1 MSSNPLQQSELWEI
15 ARQLVSFDTV
25 SASSNVQAAEYLAT
39 FLEDSGF
46 SVLVA
51 LLFLDILTLC
61 HLPDNQG
68 GRRTHCC
75 YIPMVNEFLG
85 AAHPI

>member
-46 SVLVA
+46 SVRLLKETMQGVEKAMVA
-51 LLFLDILTLC
+51 CL
-61 HLPDNQG
+61 
-68 GRRTHCC
+68 GRTASAWWP
-75 YIPMVNEFLG
+75 YYFWTY
-85 AAHPI
+85 